1 MPDIRERLD
10 VFNHLEP
17 PDLWTQAQRREPRP
31 SVDDGSP
38 RSRRI
43 GIALLALAVAAA
55 GIGLAVRAFNP
66 SPSVVPISP
75 TAKNGKIVFVRGAS
89 GHHAKLWITDPD
101 GTSARPLLEPP
112 GEAGFVAGAAGFPSW
127 SPDGTQL
134 VFAYAL
140 SGGRGSGLWLVRADG
155 SGWRRLTSCEQ
166 PACLQDSEPAWSPDG
181 TQIAFVRNEDIYVM
195 NADGSGVQRLTS
207 ATTPLGVGQPS
218 WSPDGRQIAF
228 TVARAQPYNLPAI
241 DVMNAD
247 GTNVRQ
253 LTSCLP
259 GCTDSQPA
267 WSPDGTQIGFVRGM
281 SSSQVG
287 HEDIWTMNPDGTGAR
302 PLTSCV
308 AITGCV
314 AAGSPAWSPD
324 GRRIAFT
331 VEGHDSVRQLFVMNA
346 DGSGVHPLVAKTSDV
361 CCIAWQPIAMGAPPT
376 STPPVALRATQLS
389 IPSVFGVATT
399 AEDVWL
405 ASYGHVLRVDRTDKL
420 IASIPVPGLD
430 DQDSIA
436 ASDSVWVTVAYRDE
450 VIEIDPS
457 SNAIMATIPVP
468 GHPVQIAADQTGVW
482 VISATKGTGLLLRI
496 DPMTQ
501 TVTLRVP
508 LFGIPRLGL
517 AVGEGSVWVD
527 DGGNLLRVNPDG
539 TRTTLLGAGGDPM
552 AIGGGSVWEGNS
564 SGVIRLDPASGDV
577 LAQIPTALPPIGLA
591 FADGSL
597 WVLTDTGSTSE
608 KIYLPDPKHPSTVLR
623 IDAVTNRVDAGPLAV
638 GTKPAW
644 IAASGADAWV
654 ANFNETRL
662 LKIEQSRAQ

>member
-1 MPDIRERLD
+1 MRVISSISRTRSQLWLG
-10 VFNHLEP
+10 FNTIAMGSP
-17 PDLWTQAQRREPRP
+17 PDAKQRPRVAITVDAASIP
-31 SVDDGSP
+31 VDDEQDRSGQWVLRRAASNGVMSVDNQM
-38 RSRRI
+38 
-43 GIALLALAVAAA
+43 
-55 GIGLAVRAFNP
+55 F
-66 SPSVVPISP
+66 SV
-75 TAKNGKIVFVRGAS
+75 TN
-89 GHHAKLWITDPD
+89 
-101 GTSARPLLEPP
+101 
-112 GEAGFVAGAAGFPSW
+112 
-127 SPDGTQL
+127 
-134 VFAYAL
+134 
-140 SGGRGSGLWLVRADG
+140 
-155 SGWRRLTSCEQ
+155 
-166 PACLQDSEPAWSPDG
+166 
-181 TQIAFVRNEDIYVM
+181 
-195 NADGSGVQRLTS
+195 
-207 ATTPLGVGQPS
+207 
-218 WSPDGRQIAF
+218 AF
-228 TVARAQPYNLPAI
+228 T
-241 DVMNAD
+241 
-247 GTNVRQ
+247 
-253 LTSCLP
+253 
-259 GCTDSQPA
+259 
-267 WSPDGTQIGFVRGM
+267 
-281 SSSQVG
+281 
-287 HEDIWTMNPDGTGAR
+287 
-302 PLTSCV
+302 
-308 AITGCV
+308 ITGCV
-314 AAGSPAWSPD
+314 AAGGPVWSPD

-346 DGSGVHPLVAKTSDV
+346 DGSGVHPLIAKTSDV
-361 CCIAWQPIAMGAPPT
+361 CCIAWQPIAVGTSST
-376 STPPVALRATQLS
+376 STPPAALRATQLS
-389 IPSVFGVATT
+389 VPSVFGVATT

-468 GHPVQIAADQTGVW
+468 GHPVQVAADQTGVW

-527 DGGNLLRVNPDG
+527 DGGNLLRVTSDG
-539 TRTTLLGAGGDPM
+539 TRTTLLGAGGDPL

-608 KIYLPDPKHPSTVLR
+608 TIYLPDPKHPSTVLR

>member
-112 GEAGFVAGAAGFPSW
+112 DEAGFVAGAAGFPSW

-181 TQIAFVRNEDIYVM
+181 TKIAFVRNEDIYVM

-241 DVMNAD
+241 DVMNTD

-281 SSSQVG
+281 SSSPVG

-361 CCIAWQPIAMGAPPT
+361 CCIAWQPIEVGRGCYAGA
-376 STPPVALRATQLS
+376 SVPPVK
-389 IPSVFGVATT
+389 F
-399 AEDVWL
+399 
-405 ASYGHVLRVDRTDKL
+405 
-420 IASIPVPGLD
+420 
-430 DQDSIA
+430 
-436 ASDSVWVTVAYRDE
+436 
-450 VIEIDPS
+450 
-457 SNAIMATIPVP
+457 
-468 GHPVQIAADQTGVW
+468 
-482 VISATKGTGLLLRI
+482 
-496 DPMTQ
+496 
-501 TVTLRVP
+501 
-508 LFGIPRLGL
+508 RL
-517 AVGEGSVWVD
+517 
-527 DGGNLLRVNPDG
+527 
-539 TRTTLLGAGGDPM
+539 
-552 AIGGGSVWEGNS
+552 
-564 SGVIRLDPASGDV
+564 RLDVSSP
-577 LAQIPTALPPIGLA
+577 
-591 FADGSL
+591 
-597 WVLTDTGSTSE
+597 
-608 KIYLPDPKHPSTVLR
+608 
-623 IDAVTNRVDAGPLAV
+623 VDA
-638 GTKPAW
+638 
-644 IAASGADAWV
+644 
-654 ANFNETRL
+654 
-662 LKIEQSRAQ
+662 